1 MTDRAAYSN
10 VPIGAFVIIVVSL
23 FVPNQQS
30 SNQNER
36 ELPLRSKLQHMD
48 FIGIILFIGSITSLL
63 LALTWG
69 GQTYLWNNSK
79 IIGLFIGF
87 GLLAIILCF
96 WLWKRGDVALIPFRV
111 LKKRSISMGALVLF
125 FLGVSS
131 QIISCTIQIN
141 ISVIASER

>member
-30 SNQNER
+30 HNESER
-36 ELPLRSKLQHMD
+36 KLPLRSKLQHMD
-48 FIGIILFIGSITSLL
+48 FLGIILFIGSISSLL

-69 GQTYLWNNSK
+69 GQTYPWNNSK

-87 GLLAIILCF
+87 GLLAIVLCF

-111 LKKRSISMGALVLF
+111 LKKRSIFMGALVLF
-125 FLGVSS
+125 FLGISGQIVSFA
-131 QIISCTIQIN
+131 IPIN
-141 ISVIASER
+141 IPVIASGL